1 MGIKEE
7 KDKCQEPVLGSVHH
21 RPVWVLYLSLGV
33 RAAHQ
38 VGAAIFLA
46 AFLIGKNH
54 QSWNFYLY
62 LSVFTGLVLCGTE
75 GMRHRQLHREL
86 AGMATV
92 LKCLL
97 IALAFHGLLWPRS
110 LVLSGFVLASLAAH
124 APKNIR
130 HRLLW

>member
-1 MGIKEE
+1 MGTKEV
-7 KDKCQEPVLGSVHH
+7 KDRCQEPVLGSVHH
-21 RPVWVLYLSLGV
+21 RPTWVLSLSISI

-46 AFLIGKNH
+46 AFLLGREH
-54 QSWNFYLY
+54 QSWDFYLY
-62 LSVFTGLVLCGTE
+62 LTVFTGLALCCTE
-75 GMRHRQLHREL
+75 GMRHRQLHREV

-97 IALAFHGLLWPRS
+97 VGLAFHGFLWPRTM
-110 LVLSGFVLASLAAH
+110 VLIGFVLASLAAH

>member
-1 MGIKEE
+1 MGAAEE
-7 KDKCQEPVLGSVHH
+7 KGKRQEPVLGSVYH
-21 RPVWVLYLSLGV
+21 RPAWVLYLSIGI

-38 VGAAIFLA
+38 VGAAIFFA
-46 AFLIGKNH
+46 VFLIGREH

-62 LSVFTGLVLCGTE
+62 LTVFTGLALCCTE
-75 GMRHRQLHREL
+75 GMRHRQLLREV

-97 IALAFHGLLWPRS
+97 IGLAFHGFPWPRTM
-110 LVLSGFVLASLAAH
+110 VLLGFVLASLAAH